1 MWKPPFG
8 TRPSGRAILEVEM
21 NVRVEENRFLS
32 VPCEP
37 EERIVFDRQEKKY
50 HLLRQSAA
58 RLWDEIGEG
67 GAFDLAAVTSEADD
81 PIAQLVDAGL
91 ISIEPDQSA
100 PRGVTR
106 RVWLTRTGKASAAAL
121 VLPLVAT
128 IATPRFVLGQDASL
142 LDLNEEQAG
151 LETVETTAEELS
163 QLTPRE
169 RRRLR
174 RQQRN
179 QGGEQEITTT
189 TQTRTRRRRNGGTSN
204 GGTTFEQ
211 PTVSTPQPTT
221 TGQEEENASSLAEYF
236 RRRN

>member
-1 MWKPPFG
+1 MLAGCGKPPFG
-8 TRPSGRAILEVEM
+8 TRPPGRAILEVEM

-32 VPCEP
+32 VSCEP
-37 EERIVFDRQEKKY
+37 EERVVFDRQEKKY

-81 PIAQLVDAGL
+81 PIGQLVDAGL

-100 PRGVTR
+100 PRGLTR

-128 IATPRFVLGQDASL
+128 IATPQLVLGQELSPVESS
-142 LDLNEEQAG
+142 EEETE
-151 LETVETTAEELS
+151 LEALEKTAEELD

-169 RRRLR
+169 RRRYR

-179 QGGEQEITTT
+179 QGGEEITTSPT
-189 TQTRTRRRRNGGTSN
+189 TTTRQRGRSGS
-204 GGTTFEQ
+204 TFEQ
-211 PTVSTPQPTT
+211 PTVSTPPTT
-221 TGQEEENASSLAEYF
+221 TTQQQEETTSSLADFF